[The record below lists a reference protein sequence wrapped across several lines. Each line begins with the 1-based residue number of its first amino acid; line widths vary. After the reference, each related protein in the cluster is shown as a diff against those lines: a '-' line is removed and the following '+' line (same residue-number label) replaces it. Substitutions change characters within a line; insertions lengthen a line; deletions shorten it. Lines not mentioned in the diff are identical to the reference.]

1 MFTQLQLI
9 KEIDCVIIQGE
20 KQTASLCR
28 NIRISNWQGAVF
40 QKFSVITLCGLVVMY
55 GKIQRSSDRPN

>member
-9 KEIDCVIIQGE
+9 KEIDRVIIQDK

-28 NIRISNWQGAVF
+28 NIRISSW
-40 QKFSVITLCGLVVMY
+40 
-55 GKIQRSSDRPN
+55 

>member
-40 QKFSVITLCGLVVMY
+40 QKYL
-55 GKIQRSSDRPN
+55 